1 MNDKRY
7 RRIINAWC
15 MYDWANSA
23 FATTIMAAM
32 FPPFY
37 RSVAIAAGA
46 AENIATSRWAYTTS
60 IALLLIAIIAPV
72 LGAIADHTGG
82 KKRYIAFFAGLGILA
97 TAAFVF
103 IGTDTWLLA
112 SVLFI
117 LGNIGFAGANIFY
130 ESLLPHIAK
139 KNDIDQVS
147 TRGYALGYLGGGI
160 LLVINVLWF
169 MKPEWFFM
177 PNQEFALRAS
187 FFSVAVWWA
196 LFSLPL
202 FRRVPEPPVVRDR
215 DVAAGIGPVRAGLGR
230 LVTTFREIRR
240 YKQLILFLVAFWIYN
255 DGIGTIIKMAVAYGD
270 EIGIGMTDMIIAL
283 IITQF
288 VGIPFSFLFGSLAK
302 RMGTKRS
309 IMLALVVYVGICVG
323 GFFMSTALHFYILAF
338 VVGLVQGGSQ
348 ALSRSL
354 YGAMVPKAKSA
365 EFFGFF
371 STSSKFAGIAGPLLF
386 GVVAQIAGQSRLS
399 ILALIVFF
407 IIGGA
412 LLLFV
417 DEEEGMRVAQAENA
431 AAL

>member
-1 MNDKRY
+1 MNDKLY
-7 RRIINAWC
+7 RRVINAWS

-60 IALLLIAIIAPV
+60 IALLLIAVVAPI
-72 LGAIADHTGG
+72 LGAIADYTGG
-82 KKRYIAFFAGLGILA
+82 KKRYVAFFAGLGILA

-112 SVLFI
+112 SVLYI

-215 DVAAGIGPVRAGLGR
+215 DVAVGISPVRAGLGR

-240 YKQLILFLVAFWIYN
+240 YKQLVLFLVAFWIYN
-255 DGIGTIIKMAVAYGD
+255 DGIGTIIKMATAYGD

-288 VGIPFSFLFGSLAK
+288 VGIPFSFLFGTLAR

-309 IMLALVVYVGICVG
+309 IMLALVVYVGICIG
-323 GFFMSTALHFYILAF
+323 GFFMSTALHFYVLAF

-386 GVVAQIAGQSRLS
+386 GVVTQIAGQSRLS

-407 IIGGA
+407 IIGAA

-417 DEEEGMRVAQAENA
+417 DEEEGIRVAQAENA